1 MIGTKFMS
9 AVPAFGG
16 LRVFKVWQFLFS
28 WTACWA
34 QRCFVC
40 TVHVQDVHSGI
51 FCRLRKIHSR
61 VLFKIGAL
69 DVPRG
74 SSGLGSSFHSLLVPF
89 LEGQLR
95 SLKLRRPKKKK
106 NCCLPVGFRFP
117 ASSPDATCG
126 DEILF
131 QCQTSS
137 LILFRKQT
145 NQPMSCTPLQCSG
158 TGSDSLQRLLND
170 CGNWKSW
177 ERKLQFFFD
186 SSGGRVNIPFPNFDT
201 SELSCLVC

>member
-1 MIGTKFMS
+1 M
-9 AVPAFGG
+9 
-16 LRVFKVWQFLFS
+16 
-28 WTACWA
+28 
-34 QRCFVC
+34 
-40 TVHVQDVHSGI
+40 HVQDVHSGR
-51 FCRLRKIHSR
+51 FCRLRKVHSR
-61 VLFKIGAL
+61 VLFKIGAW
-69 DVPRG
+69 DIPRG

-89 LEGQLR
+89 LVGELS

-106 NCCLPVGFRFP
+106 KKLLLAAVGFRFP

-131 QCQTSS
+131 QFQTSS

-170 CGNWKSW
+170 CGN
-177 ERKLQFFFD
+177 
-186 SSGGRVNIPFPNFDT
+186 
-201 SELSCLVC
+201 